1 MKCPNYFLIL
11 MLLVCFSCEKVVI
24 ADEDLKKQEQTDKSS
39 SGDSS
44 DDKSG
49 GKSGDEGSAGG
60 KDSDA
65 DKDGDDQNKDNPTT
79 DKDGEGGNTDDSD
92 WDEVDTSDKDSYE
105 EKDIT
110 DGDKDTGED
119 RETRHTVEYFLTEK
133 HLDGGVW
140 VVGYIVGTSDKNSAK
155 AAGSLHLA
163 PPFTTASNILLA
175 DSPNETDVDK
185 MMSVELPQGALR
197 NKFNLKDHPEN
208 LHRKAEFYGYRV
220 EYLKI
225 HGMKSPGSSGW
236 AE

>member
-1 MKCPNYFLIL
+1 MKWPNYLLIL

-92 WDEVDTSDKDSYE
+92 WPEVDPSDKDSYE

-119 RETRHTVEYFLTEK
+119 PETRHTVAYFLTEPN
-133 HLDGGVW
+133 LGGGVW
-140 VVGYIVGTSDKNSAK
+140 VVGYIVGACKNSVNK
-155 AAGSLHLA
+155 PENIELKQ
-163 PPFTTASNILLA
+163 PFTIATSLLLA
-175 DSPNETDVDK
+175 DNPNETDVKK
-185 MMSVELPQGALR
+185 MIAIQLVNGPIR
-197 NKFNLKDHPEN
+197 DKFNLVSHPEN
-208 LHRKAEFYGYRV
+208 LHRRAEFFGYR
-220 EYLKI
+220 ETYLYTFGIK
-225 HGMKSPGSSGW
+225 GPTSYGW

>member
-1 MKCPNYFLIL
+1 

-92 WDEVDTSDKDSYE
+92 WPEVDPSDKDSYE

-119 RETRHTVEYFLTEK
+119 PETRHTVAYFLTEPN
-133 HLDGGVW
+133 LGGGVW
-140 VVGYIVGTSDKNSAK
+140 VVGYIVGTSDKSSAK

-175 DSPNETDVDK
+175 DSPNEADVNK
-185 MMSVELPQGALR
+185 MMSVQLPQGALR

-208 LHRKAEFYGYRV
+208 LHRKAEFYGYRE

-225 HGMKSPGSSGW
+225 LGMKSPGSSGW
-236 AE
+236 AD